1 MMEYRGYVGTVEYDP
16 VAEIFRGEVA
26 NLSDV
31 ITFEGRSV
39 EELKKSLAAAV
50 DEYLDFCRE
59 RGEQP
64 DRPFSGRLLL
74 RMDPQ
79 THRAI
84 VTAAA
89 REGKSVNQWTVEAL
103 ERAASSAAQM
113 KVGRSRRRE
122 EPAPGSLAE

>member
-1 MMEYRGYVGTVEYDP
+1 MMEYKGYVGSVEYDP
-16 VAEIFRGEVA
+16 VTEIFRGEVA

-39 EELKKSLAAAV
+39 EELKQALAAAV
-50 DEYLDFCRE
+50 DEYLEFCRV

-79 THRAI
+79 THRAV

-89 REGKSVNQWTVEAL
+89 REGKSVNQWTVETL
-103 ERAASSAAQM
+103 ERAAHYTADVR
-113 KVGRSRRRE
+113 VGRSRRRE
-122 EPAPGSLAE
+122 DTPPELPGG